1 MATITIKNY
10 ERLQS
15 KLTKLSDA
23 DITSVVRSAT
33 VFVHGQAKILA
44 PVDKGQLR
52 TSIHMEVKSIDG
64 GSVQGRV
71 YTNSD
76 HASFVE
82 FGTGRRG
89 DGSYPYQPKDIEL
102 AYKQDWPGMVSQP
115 YLMPALKGSEKYVEH
130 LINKGLQRKID
141 SIVGGGK

>member
-10 ERLQS
+10 EKLQS
-15 KLTKLSDA
+15 KLAKLSDV
-23 DITSVVRSAT
+23 DITSVVRNAT
-33 VFVHGQAKILA
+33 VFVHGQAKTLV
-44 PVDKGQLR
+44 PVDTGQLR
-52 TSIHMEVKSIDG
+52 TSIHMEIKSIG
-64 GSVQGRV
+64 RETVQGRV
-71 YTNSD
+71 YTNND

-102 AYKQDWPGMVSQP
+102 AYKQDWPGMVAQP
-115 YLMPALKGSEKYVEH
+115 YLMSALKGSEKYVEH